1 MGINIEAAIAWML
14 ARAGKVTYSMDYRN
28 GPNSYDCSSS
38 VYFALMSAGAISAGW
53 AVNTEYEHDWLIKN
67 GYTLIAENQDWD
79 AKRGDVFIWGRRGQ
93 SSGAGGHTGIF
104 IDPDN
109 IIHCN
114 YAHNGITL
122 NNYNQTAAAS
132 GWMYCY
138 VYRLTNQA
146 STPSTSPA
154 GKDLDTLVRET
165 LTGKYGNGDT
175 RKAALGN
182 QYEAVMA
189 VINGKATAPKKTID
203 QLAQE
208 VIQGKHGNG
217 EERKKA
223 LGSDYDAVQKRVT
236 EILKGSTSGNAPK
249 TPSDAPKS
257 EVVNS
262 STEPKTGE
270 TGATGKATDTKIT
283 KEDGDLSFNGAI
295 LKKSVLDVILA
306 KCKEHNILPSYA
318 ITVLHFEG
326 LWGTSAVGKAD
337 NNWGGM
343 TWTGKGERP
352 SGVTVT
358 QGSARPASEGENY
371 MHYASVDDFL
381 TDWFYLLRADGSY
394 KVSGAKTFSE
404 AVKGMFKVGGAVY
417 DYAATGYDN
426 YLVGMS
432 SRLKA
437 IEAENGSLAKY
448 DTATVDNVG
457 STDKIEVNI
466 EGIEI
471 TINGVTY
478 TISKKPV

>member
-1 MGINIEAAIAWML
+1 MGINTEAAIAWMA

-67 GYTLIAENQDWD
+67 GYTLVAEDQDWD
-79 AKRGDVFIWGRRGQ
+79 SKCGDIFIWGQRGQ

-114 YAHNGITL
+114 YAHNGITV

-146 STPSTSPA
+146 STPSTSPL

-165 LTGKYGNGDT
+165 LAGKYGNGDT

-189 VINGKATAPKKTID
+189 VINGKVTAPKKTID

-223 LGSDYDAVQKRVT
+223 LSSDYDAVQKRVT
-236 EILKGSTSGNAPK
+236 EILKGSTSGNASK

-358 QGSARPASEGENY
+358 QGLARPASEGGNY

>member
-1 MGINIEAAIAWML
+1 MALNMEQAIAWME
-14 ARAGKVTYSMDYRN
+14 ARRGKVTYSMDYRN
-28 GPNSYDCSSS
+28 GPNSYDCSSA
-38 VYFALMSAGAISAGW
+38 VYYALMAGGAISAGW
-53 AVNTEYEHDWLIKN
+53 AVNTEYEHDWLLKN
-67 GYTLIAENQDWD
+67 GFKLIAENSVFAAQ
-79 AKRGDVFIWGRRGQ
+79 RGDVFIWGRRGQ
-93 SSGAGGHTGIF
+93 STGAGGHTGIF

-114 YAHNGITL
+114 YARNGITVD
-122 NNYNQTAAAS
+122 NYNQTAAAS

-138 VYRLTNQA
+138 VYRLANQ
-146 STPSTSPA
+146 STPSTS
-154 GKDLDTLVRET
+154 GKSIDQLVQET
-165 LTGKYGNGDT
+165 LAGKYGNGEQ
-175 RKAALGN
+175 RKAALGS
-182 QYEAVMA
+182 QYQAVMER
-189 VINGKATAPKKTID
+189 INGKTSSPQKTD
-203 QLAQE
+203 EELAKE
-208 VIQGKHGNG
+208 VLAGKHGNG
-217 EERKKA
+217 EDRKRS
-223 LGSDYDAVQKRVT
+223 LGSRYPAVQKRVT

-262 STEPKTGE
+262 STEPKTEE

-295 LKKSVLDVILA
+295 LKKSVLDAILA
-306 KCKEHNILPSYA
+306 KCKEHNILPSFA

-343 TWTGKGERP
+343 TWTGQGNRP

-358 QGSARPASEGENY
+358 QGTARPANEGGHY

-381 TDWFYLLRADGSY
+381 TDWFYLLRAGGSY

-404 AVKGMFKVGGAVY
+404 AIKGMFKVGGAVY
-417 DYAATGYDN
+417 DYATSGFDSYI
-426 YLVGMS
+426 VGSS

-437 IEAENGSLAKY
+437 IEQENGSLVKY
-448 DTATVDNVG
+448 DTATVTDVG
-457 STDKIEVNI
+457 QSDKIEVNI
-466 EGIEI
+466 DGIEI
-471 TINGVTY
+471 SINGVKY

>member
-1 MGINIEAAIAWML
+1 MTINLETSIRWMSD
-14 ARAGKVTYSMDYRN
+14 RVGKVTYSMDYRN
-28 GPNSYDCSSS
+28 GPNSYDCSSA
-38 VYFALMSAGAISAGW
+38 VYYALMAGGAISAGW

-67 GYTLIAENQDWD
+67 GYKLIAENQDWD
-79 AKRGDVFIWGRRGQ
+79 AKRGDIFIWGRRGQ

-104 IDPDN
+104 VDPDN

-114 YAHNGITL
+114 YANNSITI

-138 VYRLTNQA
+138 VYRLGNQP
-146 STPSTSPA
+146 TTSPA
-154 GKDLDTLVRET
+154 GKTLDTLVKET
-165 LTGKYGNGDT
+165 LAGKYGNGDQ

-189 VINGKATAPKKTID
+189 VINGKATAPKKTVD
-203 QLAQE
+203 QMAQE

-217 EERKKA
+217 EDRKKS
-223 LGSDYDAVQKRVT
+223 LGPDYDAVQKRVT
-236 EILKGSTSGNAPK
+236 EILQGSTSGNAPK
-249 TPSDAPKS
+249 LASDAPKN

-262 STEPKTGE
+262 STEPKTEE

-358 QGSARPASEGENY
+358 QGTARPANEGGHY

-381 TDWFYLLRADGSY
+381 TDWFYLLRSGGSY

-404 AVKGMFKVGGAVY
+404 AIKGMFKTGGAVY

-437 IEAENGSLAKY
+437 IESENGSLAKY
-448 DTATVDNVG
+448 DQQTVTDVAK
-457 STDKIEVNI
+457 TDKIEVAI
-466 EGIEI
+466 EGIEV
-471 TINGVTY
+471 TINGTRY
-478 TISKKPV
+478 KLTKEPI

>member
-1 MGINIEAAIAWML
+1 MAVNIEVSIAWMTS
-14 ARAGKVTYSMDYRN
+14 RAGKVTYSMDYRN
-28 GPNSYDCSSS
+28 GPGSYDCSSS
-38 VYFALMSAGAISAGW
+38 VYYALMSAGAITAGW
-53 AVNTEYEHDWLIKN
+53 AVNTEYQHDWLIKN
-67 GYTLIAENQDWD
+67 GYKLIAENKDWD

-104 IDPDN
+104 VDPDN

-114 YAHNGITL
+114 YARNGITID
-122 NNYNQTAAAS
+122 NYNQTAAAS

-138 VYRLTNQA
+138 VYRLSNQ
-146 STPSTSPA
+146 SSTSTA
-154 GKDLDTLVRET
+154 GKSLDTLVKET
-165 LTGKYGNGDT
+165 LAGVYGNGDT

-189 VINGKATAPKKTID
+189 VINGKATANQKTVD

-208 VIQGKHGNG
+208 VIAGKYGNG
-217 EERKKA
+217 EARKKS
-223 LGSDYDAVQKRVT
+223 LGSQYDAVQKRVT
-236 EILKGSTSGNAPK
+236 ELLKKQPSEPSKAQEVKQAHGTK
-249 TPSDAPKS
+249 TIQ
-257 EVVNS
+257 
-262 STEPKTGE
+262 TEPTGQ
-270 TGATGKATDTKIT
+270 ATAT
-283 KEDGDLSFNGAI
+283 KEEGDLSFNGAI
-295 LKKSVLDVILA
+295 LKKAVLDKILA
-306 KCKEHNILPSYA
+306 NCKKHNILPSYA
-318 ITVLHFEG
+318 ITCLHFEG

-343 TWTGKGERP
+343 TWTGQGQRP

-358 QGSARPASEGENY
+358 QGSARPSNEGGHY
-371 MHYASVDDFL
+371 MHYASVNDFL
-381 TDWFYLLRADGSY
+381 TDWFYLLRAGGSY

-417 DYAATGYDN
+417 DYAASGYDN
-426 YLVGMS
+426 YIVGMS

-437 IEAENGSLAKY
+437 IEAENGSLAKF
-448 DTATVDNVG
+448 DVATVDNVG

-471 TINGVTY
+471 SINGVTY

>member
-1 MGINIEAAIAWML
+1 MTINLETSIRWMSD
-14 ARAGKVTYSMDYRN
+14 RIGKVSYSMDYRN
-28 GPNSYDCSSS
+28 GPNSYDCSSA
-38 VYFALMSAGAISAGW
+38 VYYALMAGGAISAGW

-67 GYTLIAENQDWD
+67 GYKLIAENQDWD
-79 AKRGDVFIWGRRGQ
+79 AKRGDIFIWGRRGQ

-104 IDPDN
+104 VDPDN

-114 YAHNGITL
+114 YANNSITI

-138 VYRLTNQA
+138 VYRLGNQP
-146 STPSTSPA
+146 TTSPA
-154 GKDLDTLVRET
+154 GKTLDTLVKET
-165 LTGKYGNGDT
+165 LAGKYGNGDQ

-189 VINGKATAPKKTID
+189 VINGKATAPKKTVD
-203 QLAQE
+203 QMAQE

-217 EERKKA
+217 EDRKKS
-223 LGSDYDAVQKRVT
+223 LGPDYDAVQKRVT
-236 EILKGSTSGNAPK
+236 EILQGSTSGNAPK
-249 TPSDAPKS
+249 LASDAPKN

-262 STEPKTGE
+262 STEPKTEE

-358 QGSARPASEGENY
+358 QGTARPANEGGHY

-381 TDWFYLLRADGSY
+381 TDWFYLLRSGGSY

-404 AVKGMFKVGGAVY
+404 AIKGMFKTGGAVY

-437 IEAENGSLAKY
+437 IESENGSLAKY
-448 DTATVDNVG
+448 DQQTVTDVAK
-457 STDKIEVNI
+457 TDKIEVAI
-466 EGIEI
+466 EGIEV
-471 TINGVTY
+471 TINGTRY
-478 TISKKPV
+478 KLTKEPI

>member
-1 MGINIEAAIAWML
+1 MALNMEQAIAWME
-14 ARAGKVTYSMDYRN
+14 ARRGKVTYSMDYRN
-28 GPNSYDCSSS
+28 GPNSYDCSSA
-38 VYFALMSAGAISAGW
+38 VYYALMAGGASSAGW
-53 AVNTEYEHDWLIKN
+53 AVNTEYEHDWLLKN
-67 GYTLIAENQDWD
+67 GFTLIAENSAFN
-79 AKRGDVFIWGRRGQ
+79 AKRGDIFILGKRGR

-104 IDPDN
+104 VDSNN

-114 YAHNGITL
+114 YARNGITVDGYL
-122 NNYNQTAAAS
+122 DIARAS
-132 GWMYCY
+132 GNKYY
-138 VYRLTNQA
+138 YIYRPHGQSTVSA
-146 STPSTSPA
+146 STA
-154 GKDLDTLVRET
+154 GKSVDQLVQET
-165 LTGKYGNGDT
+165 LAGKYGNGDA
-175 RKAALGN
+175 RKTILGN

-189 VINGKATAPKKTID
+189 IINGKTTTNQKTVD

-208 VIQGKHGNG
+208 VIAGKHGNG
-217 EERKKA
+217 EDRKKS
-223 LGSDYDAVQKRVT
+223 LGSQYEAVQKRVT
-236 EILKGSTSGNAPK
+236 ELLKKQSSE
-249 TPSDAPKS
+249 PSKSS
-257 EVVNS
+257 EVKQPTETKTS
-262 STEPKTGE
+262 QTEPTGQ
-270 TGATGKATDTKIT
+270 ATAS

-295 LKKSVLDVILA
+295 LKKAVLDKILA
-306 KCKEHNILPSYA
+306 NCKKHDILPSYA

-343 TWTGKGERP
+343 TWTGQGNRP

-358 QGSARPASEGENY
+358 QGTARPSVEGGYY

-381 TDWFYLLRADGSY
+381 TDWFYLLRANGSY

-437 IEAENGSLAKY
+437 IEAENGSLDKF
-448 DTATVDNVG
+448 DKQTVTDVG
-457 STDKIEVNI
+457 QSDKIEVNI
-466 EGIEI
+466 DGIEI
-471 TINGVTY
+471 SINGIKY